1 MKKLFGA
8 LIPRRIIVYSMVFI
22 GTPAFAFKPEAV
34 MPRVEILTPGMTR
47 TVAITQNYTFPR
59 DYDNL
64 LILVIGYGGVSVTL
78 RKIDTEG
85 DTLILAG
92 LGVSSAGITPFFK
105 FGITEITLTKAVEI
119 GTQHAPYG
127 LLWISSWVDS
137 PSTEPPYYYTLVLS
151 F

>member
-1 MKKLFGA
+1 MKRILGH
-8 LIPRRIIVYSMVFI
+8 LIPNWIIVYSMVFI

-47 TVAITQNYTFPR
+47 TVEITQNYKFPR

-64 LILVIGYGGVSVTL
+64 LILVLGYGGVSITL

-85 DTLILAG
+85 DTLILTG
-92 LGVSSAGITPFFK
+92 LGISSAGIAPFFK

-119 GTQHAPYG
+119 GDQHIPYG
-127 LLWISSWVDS
+127 WLWIASWVDT
-137 PSTEPPYYYTLVLS
+137 PATEPPYYYTLVLS